1 MYRPCR
7 NLDAAVPPQ
16 LRLDWSAQCKDAAP
30 PPGSIQRF
38 FKRRAGGDGAAADPD
53 GMAGTGPLTSLTD
66 ARAAAAQGVA
76 AAHKRQR
83 QGGGGGASG
92 GSARAAKA
100 GGSGSSGGGI
110 LRFLKPPAPA

>member
-1 MYRPCR
+1 M
-7 NLDAAVPPQ
+7 PPQ

-38 FKRRAGGDGAAADPD
+38 FKRRAGSDLAVADPD
-53 GMAGTGPLTSLTD
+53 AMAGTSPSTALNDTPTV
-66 ARAAAAQGVA
+66 AAQGAA

-83 QGGGGGASG
+83 QGGGGAPG
-92 GSARAAKA
+92 GTAGAKA
-100 GGSGSSGGGI
+100 SGSGSSGGGI